1 MTPIDPQIS
10 DARPSARPGWRLFN
24 PILAGASLRDRL
36 IACLGAL
43 IGVCGTAAICGF
55 LFRHDPH
62 LPLIVAPVGASAV
75 LLFAVPA
82 SPLAQPWPIIGGNS
96 LSALIGLVV
105 AHLVPEPVLALGLAL
120 TLAIAGMSLA
130 RCLHP
135 PGGAAALIAAMGG
148 AQVESFGFWFPLAP
162 VALNSVLLVGL
173 GILFHKLTRRAYPHH
188 AVATPPS
195 AHGTRDMPPQR
206 RVSFRPEDVDSAL
219 ANLHETFDIDR
230 DDLERILREVE
241 LRALTRTHGDLLCKD
256 LMSRDVVS
264 VTLDDD
270 PDRARQLLIEH
281 NIRTLPVLDENRVLV
296 GTVGLRE
303 LAQATGKVG
312 DHVSP
317 PAVAAPDDP
326 AMGLVRILTDGQKHA
341 VILVD
346 EQRHVLG
353 LITQTDLLAALARHM
368 MTEPAPRVPPAE
380 RPRGDGTEFAGRRR
394 RGRTH
399 ARAECLSCVPQR
411 LVGVPAGGAG
421 SRHDLGHC
429 TWCRTR
435 T

>member
-1 MTPIDPQIS
+1 MTSIDPQIS
-10 DARPSARPGWRLFN
+10 NARPSARPGSRLFH
-24 PILAGASLRDRL
+24 PILAGANLRDRL

-82 SPLAQPWPIIGGNS
+82 SPLAQPWPIIGGNA
-96 LSALIGLVV
+96 LSALIGLIV

-120 TLAIAGMSLA
+120 MLAIAGMSLA

-188 AVATPPS
+188 AAATAAS
-195 AHGTRDMPPQR
+195 QHGTQDMPPQR
-206 RVSFRPEDVDSAL
+206 RISFRPEDVDAAL

-230 DDLERILREVE
+230 DDLGRILREVE
-241 LRALTRTHGDLLCKD
+241 LQAMTRAHGDLLCKD

-264 VTLDDD
+264 VTVDDD
-270 PDRARQLLIEH
+270 PDRARRLLIEH
-281 NIRTLPVLDENRVLV
+281 NIRTLPVLDHHRVLV

-303 LAQATGKVG
+303 LARGAGRVG
-312 DHVSP
+312 EHVSA
-317 PAVAAPDDP
+317 PATAAPDDP
-326 AMGLVRILTDGQKHA
+326 AVSLVRILTDGQKHA
-341 VILVD
+341 VIIVD
-346 EQRHVLG
+346 AQMHVQG
-353 LITQTDLLAALARHM
+353 LITQTDLLAALARRLSV
-368 MTEPAPRVPPAE
+368 EGPAR
-380 RPRGDGTEFAGRRR
+380 
-394 RGRTH
+394 
-399 ARAECLSCVPQR
+399 
-411 LVGVPAGGAG
+411 
-421 SRHDLGHC
+421 
-429 TWCRTR
+429 
-435 T
+435 